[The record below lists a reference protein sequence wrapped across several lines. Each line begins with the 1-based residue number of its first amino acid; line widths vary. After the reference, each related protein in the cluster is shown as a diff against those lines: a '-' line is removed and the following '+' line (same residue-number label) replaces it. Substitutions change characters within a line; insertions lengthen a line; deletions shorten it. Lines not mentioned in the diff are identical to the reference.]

1 MTGARRLG
9 LHEVPPIGLGAMP
22 LSWPGM
28 LEHRDRAIAT
38 VHAALDAGC
47 RHIDTSNIYAPS
59 WERAGHNE
67 TLVAEALAAW
77 QPATSPRGAPKV
89 VVATKGGLV
98 ATQRGMDRDG
108 SDAGLRAACEAS
120 RERLGV
126 DNIDL
131 YYLHR
136 PDPRVAFE
144 TQVESLER
152 LRGDGLIASI
162 GLSNVSLEQLE
173 FAVTL
178 APIAAVQNEFSPRY
192 RAHREVLEFAASRKI
207 AYLPWS
213 PFGGADRAGQMGS
226 QYAAFA
232 EVGSAR
238 ECSAHRVALAWL
250 LAHGSNVI
258 PIPGSTRPETI
269 VDSMA
274 AIDLRLG
281 VDQLQLLD
289 ATVAEGTSQYP
300 DDMPDPPPLRSA
312 S

>member
-9 LHEVPPIGLGAMP
+9 LHDVAPIGLGAMP

-28 LEHRDRAIAT
+28 VEHRDRAIAT

-59 WERAGHNE
+59 WEHTGHNE
-67 TLVAEALAAW
+67 ALVAQALEAW
-77 QPATSPRGAPKV
+77 QPANSSLRPPKV
-89 VVATKGGLV
+89 AVATKGGLV
-98 ATQRGMDRDG
+98 STPNGMGRDG

-126 DNIDL
+126 DTIDL

-136 PDPRVAFE
+136 PDPKVVFQA
-144 TQVESLER
+144 QVESLER
-152 LRGDGLIASI
+152 LRSDGLIASI

-173 FAVTL
+173 FALTI

-192 RAHREVLEFAASRKI
+192 RAHREVLELAASRKI

-258 PIPGSTRPETI
+258 PVPGSTRPETI

-274 AIDLRLG
+274 AIDLRLDI
-281 VDQLQLLD
+281 DQLQLLD

-300 DDMPDPPPLRSA
+300 DDMPEHPTLRSA